1 MLKSC
6 IKGSKKLW
14 FIMWL
19 YLEIH
24 NTISVILA
32 SIIDFLFYQYNLFIF
47 FNNTVVT
54 CTLYLILKSILSFCS
69 VKYCDA

>member
-54 CTLYLILKSILSFCS
+54 CTLDLILKSILSFCS